1 MINFRIFGTVAA
13 LLIIIVGGLY
23 MHGEVLLSREKLK
36 LAKAAIAI
44 HKQTIDSD
52 KKYINK
58 LEVTAKLKDELV
70 KELNSDIEYLRNE
83 NEKFQQ
89 ELTELK
95 SDEDETYLR
104 TTIPNNVRR
113 LLER

>member
-1 MINFRIFGTVAA
+1 MINFRIVGAVAA
-13 LLIIIVGGLY
+13 LLIVVVGGLY
-23 MHGEVLLSREKLK
+23 MRGELLLSREKLK
-36 LAKAAIAI
+36 LAKAAIVI
-44 HKQTIDSD
+44 HKQTIDSN

-70 KELNSDIEYLRNE
+70 KELNSNIEDLRSK

-95 SDEDETYLR
+95 SDEDTTYLH